1 VFPTGTQL
9 REVNYGYSVSGAAKT
24 IPATTSQNLFTVSGG
39 RILLTSF
46 VGQITTVIGATAT
59 TLSVGVTPSGGSLQA
74 AVIATATAITGL
86 AVGTL
91 VSVALPVTGL
101 VVGAAPGVLPIGGAT
116 IDDQT
121 ALLVVPGVINVSTS
135 ATTTGALSYTM
146 TYLPYDSGATVTAL

>member
-1 VFPTGTQL
+1 L
-9 REVNYGYSVSGAAKT
+9 LVSGTAKT

-46 VGQITTVIGATAT
+46 VGQVTTVIGATAT

-74 AVIATATAITGL
+74 AAIATATAINGS

-91 VSVALPVTGL
+91 VSVAMTSSGATGL
-101 VVGAAPGVLPIGGAT
+101 VVGSAPGVLPINGAS

-121 ALLVVPGVINVSTS
+121 AMLITAGNINVSTS
-135 ATTTGALSYTM
+135 ATTTGAITWSM
-146 TYLPYDSGATVTAL
+146 SYLPYDSAATVTAL